1 MDSVTSC
8 TQGGWGY
15 GKKKGKKRVCLLE
28 LVQFLL
34 SFFGQNSNNSLK
46 ADLLLRLAA
55 ASGGR
60 GNCGRHRQQLM
71 MKSGLLEWEPCYRKC
86 HWKYC
91 WPWQIKY
98 RVSQLNYIRCV
109 THRRGRAGGFFNN
122 GPWVINTLVLLCL
135 RDLFFFCWHLSSLL
149 FGDTWFV
156 SGWSGSE
163 STSGLKP
170 RQLTSQSDEFPP
182 FAFNPADTE
191 KLRFLIKKITE

>member
-135 RDLFFFCWHLSSLL
+135 RDLFFFADICLRSSLVTHGL
-149 FGDTWFV
+149 CQDDQEV
-156 SGWSGSE
+156 NPRLVWSHDS
-163 STSGLKP
+163 SQVKVMNFLP
-170 RQLTSQSDEFPP
+170 LPLTLPTQRNSD
-182 FAFNPADTE
+182 
-191 KLRFLIKKITE
+191 FL